1 MGKINTRTIA
11 IARAEENPNLPS
23 KSNGEKDKKKITIKK
38 KKRIVFAVV
47 EKVHARTRHFPP
59 SCHSFPPFRFSIS
72 TLAIITFVMSLFK
85 YFVTLVISQ
94 LFPPPLPHLVSS
106 FNAIFMW
113 ISTRKKETQT
123 PITRFAFFSFK
134 NSGSFTCLHLKC
146 VFFSCWVCQIA
157 RAKAMG
163 LVNIRIESVVTQ
175 DFYFFFFSR
184 P

>member
-23 KSNGEKDKKKITIKK
+23 KSNGEKDTKKKITIKK

-106 FNAIFMW
+106 FNAISMW
-113 ISTRKKETQT
+113 ISTRKKETQI
-123 PITRFAFFSFK
+123 PITRFAFFPLK
-134 NSGSFTCLHLKC
+134 TLGVLH
-146 VFFSCWVCQIA
+146 VC
-157 RAKAMG
+157 
-163 LVNIRIESVVTQ
+163 T
-175 DFYFFFFSR
+175 
-184 P
+184 